1 MAKKSQN
8 FTIVSIIAIILALT
22 GYFLYNKFF
31 KKIELENYDMP
42 QAEIGRISPAEP
54 LPLFNFT
61 DQNNQP
67 INIEQYKGKVLII
80 NFWATWCKPCIKELP
95 QFDQMAEIFGTEN
108 MAIIPISIDSA
119 VSLTKLEEFY
129 QEHNINNLAIYRDL
143 NLKAYEAVMA
153 YGVPTT
159 LIVDR
164 DLNAHLKVSG
174 YLDWHDPQIMN
185 LLNSL

>member
-1 MAKKSQN
+1 MAKESQN
-8 FTIVSIIAIILALT
+8 FTIISLFAIILAFT
-22 GYFLYNKFF
+22 GYIVYNKLF
-31 KKIELENYDMP
+31 KKIELESYDIP
-42 QAEIGRISPAEP
+42 KAEIGRISPPEP

-61 DQNNQP
+61 DENNKL

-80 NFWATWCKPCIKELP
+80 NFWATWCQPCVKELP
-95 QFDQMAEIFGTEN
+95 QFDQMIEIFGEEN

-119 VSLTKLEEFY
+119 VSLTRLKEFY

-143 NLKAYEAVMA
+143 DLKAYAAVMS

-174 YLDWHDPQIMN
+174 YLNWEDPQIMN